1 MSLAAEFKKSLKTVD
16 SEEILDLLIF
26 RPISFAFVKLIYST
40 AITPNQISIIAMIFG
55 IFSGVFYAFGS
66 YDFMLLGALSL
77 FICNTLDCADGQLA
91 RLKNNGTR
99 IGRVVDG
106 FIDYITSISIFIG
119 LGIAMT
125 FITGNPLYA
134 WSLTV
139 AAGISKAVQNLYF
152 DNFRNMYLQ
161 YAYGK
166 ASNIEDEIQEFTEEK
181 ERLASEKGKFI
192 VKLLV
197 NLYLGYTDF
206 QKRSAHQCKLDV
218 SPDEYKSRN
227 KFIIRM
233 WSWIGSTTHA
243 VVLIVFTIL
252 NRIDIYLILTVT
264 AGNLAFIILML
275 WQKNIIGKFSAKP
288 AVNTN

>member
-1 MSLAAEFKKSLKTVD
+1 MSLGAEFKKSLKTVD

-40 AITPNQISIIAMIFG
+40 SITPNQISIIAMIFG
-55 IFSGVFYAFGS
+55 ILSGVFYAFAS

-77 FICNTLDCADGQLA
+77 FLCNTLDCADGQLA

-125 FITGNPLYA
+125 TITGDPLYA
-134 WSLTV
+134 WALTV
-139 AAGISKAVQNLYF
+139 AAGVSKAVQNLFF
-152 DNFRNMYLQ
+152 DNFRNMYLE

-166 ASNIEDEIQEFTEEK
+166 VSGIEQEIEEFTEEK
-181 ERLASEKGKFI
+181 ERLSSEKGKFLI
-192 VKLLV
+192 KFIIS
-197 NLYLGYTDF
+197 LYLKYTDL
-206 QKRSAHQCKLDV
+206 QKRSANQSKLEV
-218 SPDEYKSRN
+218 SPEEYKRKN

-243 VVLIVFTIL
+243 VVLIIFTIF
-252 NRIDIYLILTVT
+252 NHIDIYLILTVS
-264 AGNLAFIILML
+264 AGNIAFIILML
-275 WQKNIIGKFSAKP
+275 WQRNIIGKFSAKP